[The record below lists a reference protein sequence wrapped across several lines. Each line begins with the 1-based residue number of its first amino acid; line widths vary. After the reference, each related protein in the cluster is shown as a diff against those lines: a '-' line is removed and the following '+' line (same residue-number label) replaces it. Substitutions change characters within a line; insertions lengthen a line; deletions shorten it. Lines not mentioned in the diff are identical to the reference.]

1 MAVATDTSMSAK
13 HILPYSTGVRV
24 AYSSYHQSN
33 LSFKAKRK
41 LEAYQLYQ
49 TGKLTMQEIATV
61 LSVHKSTVSRWIENA
76 NEAMQSGCYQVL
88 EPKSTAPYNTPR
100 EKVLTMEN
108 KQQILEIREKFK
120 CGKDKIEIYLKR
132 DYNITISSSTIGR
145 YLKKLSLRDDPMF
158 YNRHKVKRKRKRRKK
173 PLIRPKEIFDKL
185 EHQAFE
191 HFQVDTKYY
200 IINSR
205 TFYII
210 NAVDLV
216 TRMMFSYAYTR
227 HTATCARDFLY
238 RLNEVFEIK
247 DSNVYLQRDN
257 GSEFMAEFEEVAEAY
272 NITLVTN
279 YVRQPKMNGYVE
291 RHNRTLKDENLI
303 FHMPTTVQE
312 VNEQLYE
319 YLVMYNFERVHNGIN
334 NITPMEKYCEMKFND
349 DIINLRSQK
358 SDLLHMLWTCTPY

>member
-1 MAVATDTSMSAK
+1 MAVTTGTSMSAK

-33 LSFKAKRK
+33 LSSKAKRK

-61 LSVHKSTVSRWIENA
+61 LSVHKSTVSRWIENVT
-76 NEAMQSGCYQVL
+76 EAMHSGCYQVL

-158 YNRHKVKRKRKRRKK
+158 YNRNKVKRKRKRRRK

-210 NAVDLV
+210 NAKRSPCSL
-216 TRMMFSYAYTR
+216 
-227 HTATCARDFLY
+227 ARK
-238 RLNEVFEIK
+238 E
-247 DSNVYLQRDN
+247 
-257 GSEFMAEFEEVAEAY
+257 
-272 NITLVTN
+272 
-279 YVRQPKMNGYVE
+279 VE
-291 RHNRTLKDENLI
+291 RR
-303 FHMPTTVQE
+303 
-312 VNEQLYE
+312 
-319 YLVMYNFERVHNGIN
+319 
-334 NITPMEKYCEMKFND
+334 
-349 DIINLRSQK
+349 
-358 SDLLHMLWTCTPY
+358 